1 MDRTCFSHHAQSW
14 AENTAS
20 SPHPFNFFFSLSP
33 CSVPASPKR
42 RVRTGGRRVRHP
54 GCRIQ
59 GLRSQ
64 VPALH
69 LDDSENDDASLSL
82 LYVLHLPRPSHSSVL
97 TSLCLDQKT
106 CPSSE
111 GLTAL
116 PGRSCHWTVSQ
127 GPDSIPCLC
136 PSLQGRDNM
145 SSVSILKTVGFGV
158 FTPPSLETAPHLH
171 SSALLLYHTVQ
182 QRCALPFIKAPSSL
196 CVMDFP
202 HPFILSSCPTS
213 QRSHFLEIQW

>member
-1 MDRTCFSHHAQSW
+1 M
-14 AENTAS
+14 
-20 SPHPFNFFFSLSP
+20 
-33 CSVPASPKR
+33 
-42 RVRTGGRRVRHP
+42 RHP

-69 LDDSENDDASLSL
+69 LDDSENDASLSL
-82 LYVLHLPRPSHSSVL
+82 LYVLHLPRPSHSSVP

-136 PSLQGRDNM
+136 PSLRGRDNM

-158 FTPPSLETAPHLH
+158 FTPPSMETAPHLH
-171 SSALLLYHTVQ
+171 SSALCLFCPVTPICLLES
-182 QRCALPFIKAPSSL
+182 I
-196 CVMDFP
+196 
-202 HPFILSSCPTS
+202 
-213 QRSHFLEIQW
+213 